1 MLEGV
6 LFQYST
12 GYYGGV
18 IGNLVA
24 QWNQMGFFSYVLPFL
39 LIFAIVFG
47 VLSKV
52 KSFQDNK
59 GVNAIIAVV
68 VGLIAVNTDFVPR
81 FFSEIFPQLG
91 VGLAI
96 LLVAVILLEFFL
108 VNNGSENTWT
118 KYVYFAIG
126 AIIFLVILFNMSD
139 DFGWGYYWWSEY
151 WAVILGLAFI
161 IGIIAIVMKD
171 SNKDAEKKAQDK
183 LLKQLGKGSG

>member
-6 LFQYST
+6 LFYYST

-18 IGNLVA
+18 IGDLVA

-52 KSFQDNK
+52 KSFEDNK
-59 GVNAIIAVV
+59 GVSAIIAVV
-68 VGLIAVNTDFVPR
+68 VGLIAINTDFVPR
-81 FFSEIFPQLG
+81 FFSEIFPRLG

-96 LLVAVILLEFFL
+96 LLAAVILLEFFM
-108 VNNGSENTWT
+108 VGDEGWT
-118 KYVYFAIG
+118 KYIYFGIG
-126 AIIFLVILFNMSD
+126 VIIFLVILFNMSD

-161 IGIIAIVMKD
+161 VAIIAIVMKPGK
-171 SNKDAEKKAQDK
+171 NNNAETWTKPKN
-183 LLKQLGKGSG
+183 S